1 MMTENGIRVKNI
13 VLRVGGMSSFSCSYR
28 AAATYAAV
36 AALRDSIESGQ
47 IECDKLTPCAGS
59 R

>member
-1 MMTENGIRVKNI
+1 MFCNANKNFLFGI
-13 VLRVGGMSSFSCSYR
+13 VLNIYR